1 MTLIADTSG
10 IVALY
15 NAADAEHTAA
25 RAVLEAESDP
35 PVVPVAILAE
45 IDYLLQKYL
54 GAAAA
59 LDFIDSL
66 RRGAFALEPFTIA
79 DLERS
84 RELVAQYASLEL
96 GLADAAVLATAE
108 RLGTR
113 RVLTLDRRH
122 FGVVRSRRG
131 EALELLPAKVRRQ

>member
-1 MTLIADTSG
+1 MTLVADTSG

-15 NAADAEHTAA
+15 DAADPEHAA
-25 RAVLEAESDP
+25 ALAALEAEADP
-35 PVVPVAILAE
+35 PVVSVAILAE

-54 GAAAA
+54 GPAAA

-66 RRGAFALEPFTIA
+66 RRGAFALEAFTA
-79 DLERS
+79 GDLERC

-108 RLGTR
+108 RLGSR

-131 EALELLPAKVRRQ
+131 DVLELLPARVERR